1 MGTDSSQ
8 PLYSIGTTSKLAGVP
23 VGTLRTWHERY
34 GVVIPDRSPG
44 GHRLYS
50 RDQVER
56 LRFIADQV
64 ALGLSPADAHRVLA
78 DHLAAGSLD
87 SQAPTRGSMLILLA
101 ERDPFAAEMAEYFL
115 RDEGYEVTLASSV
128 DEAMTRAAESA
139 VDVAI
144 VDLLISGSRGL
155 ELCTRLNDRQKPV
168 VAIST
173 FDSADE
179 ALEAGAA
186 AFLQKPLSALQLVST
201 VRDLVGRSVW
211 AGGQNLRQVVPE

>member
-1 MGTDSSQ
+1 MSTDSSQ

-34 GVVIPDRSPG
+34 GVVIPGRSPG

-78 DHLAAGSLD
+78 DHLAAGNID
-87 SQAPTRGSMLILLA
+87 HQAPTRGMLILLA
-101 ERDPFAAEMAEYFL
+101 ERDPFAAEMAEHFL
-115 RDEGYEVTLASSV
+115 RDEGYEVTLASSA
-128 DEAMTRAAESA
+128 DDAMTRAAESP

-155 ELCTRLNDRQKPV
+155 ELCARLRDRQKPV

-201 VRDLVGRSVW
+201 VQGLLGRSVW
-211 AGGQNLRQVVPE
+211 AGQPPRQVVPGT

>member
-8 PLYSIGTTSKLAGVP
+8 PLYSIGTTSKLVGVP

-34 GVVIPDRSPG
+34 GIVIPDRSPG

-78 DHLAAGSLD
+78 DQLAAGSLD
-87 SQAPTRGSMLILLA
+87 RQVPTRGSKLILLA
-101 ERDPFAAEMAEYFL
+101 ERDPFTAEMVEYFL
-115 RDEGYEVTLASSV
+115 RDEGYEVILASSA
-128 DEAMTRAAESA
+128 DEAMTQAAESA

-155 ELCTRLNDRQKPV
+155 ELCARLHDRQKPV
-168 VAIST
+168 VAISA
-173 FDSADE
+173 FAAADD

-186 AFLQKPLSALQLVST
+186 AFLQKPLGALQLVTT
-201 VRDLVGRSVW
+201 VRDLLGRSDL
-211 AGGQNLRQVVPE
+211 AGQHPRQVVPES

>member
-1 MGTDSSQ
+1 M
-8 PLYSIGTTSKLAGVP
+8 P

-87 SQAPTRGSMLILLA
+87 SQAPTRGRMLILLA
-101 ERDPFAAEMAEYFL
+101 ERDSFAAEMAEYFL
-115 RDEGYEVTLASSV
+115 RDEGYEVTLASSA
-128 DEAMTRAAESA
+128 DEAMTRATESA

-201 VRDLVGRSVW
+201 VRDLLGRSVW
-211 AGGQNLRQVVPE
+211 AGSQHLSQVVPES